1 MIENTIPDTSR
12 ARIQPLVQP
21 HPPIDY
27 TRDGGL
33 PVTMRLRGQ
42 QSDIEAVV
50 DHWCIEV
57 ERHAWPAISRNQNE
71 CVVEGRL
78 A

>member
-1 MIENTIPDTSR
+1 MIKKAISETSR
-12 ARIQPLVQP
+12 AGIQPLVQP
-21 HPPIDY
+21 HPPIVY
-27 TRDGGL
+27 TCNRGL
-33 PVTMRLRGQ
+33 PVTVRLRGQ

-57 ERHAWPAISRNQNE
+57 EWPAIGRNQNE

-78 A
+78 V

>member
-1 MIENTIPDTSR
+1 MIKNAIPDTSR
-12 ARIQPLVQP
+12 AGLQPLLQS
-21 HPPIDY
+21 HPPVVSTCDS
-27 TRDGGL
+27 GL
-33 PVTMRLRGQ
+33 PVTVRLRGQ

-57 ERHAWPAISRNQNE
+57 ERRAWPAIGRSQSE

-78 A
+78 V